1 MVDPAAALANRVFE
15 REAWAQ
21 QRLAEH
27 AGRVF
32 VVRVG
37 PAAAALAL
45 TTAGVVAQ
53 AHARSQSFGL
63 QPHEQAD
70 LHLLDRQ
77 TLAWT
82 VARNEALCAHAPPSW
97 KPWRSSCAARR
108 AW

>member
-1 MVDPAAALANRVFE
+1 MHRTATPGA
-15 REAWAQ
+15 
-21 QRLAEH
+21 H
-27 AGRVF
+27 PSAG
-32 VVRVG
+32 
-37 PAAAALAL
+37 AALAL

-82 VARNEALCAHAPPSW
+82 VARNEALCAHARPVMETL
-97 KPWRSSCAARR
+97 A
-108 AW
+108 